1 MLRSGHVGASR
12 ASRVVTAVLAV
23 LAVLV
28 IATVMERRGV
38 DGSLL
43 SRLRALFPA
52 WRFFDRATAGPCLLI
67 RHAAPGERLGAWSP
81 IDAGPRGRAS
91 WAFAPHANLALAYQ
105 AAIEQLAT
113 ELGEIE
119 IAAPSAADEIETD
132 PAIVNRV
139 SYELV
144 SRIAR
149 RHVPAGLRGVAGAVF
164 QWKLVVPG
172 EPDDALVSLELAT

>member
-1 MLRSGHVGASR
+1 M
-12 ASRVVTAVLAV
+12 VTAVLAV
-23 LAVLV
+23 LVL
-28 IATVMERRGV
+28 ATLVERRGV
-38 DGSLL
+38 GGSAIG
-43 SRLRALFPA
+43 RLRALLPA
-52 WRFFDRATAGPCLLI
+52 WRFFDRPTAGPYLLL
-67 RHAAPGERLGAWSP
+67 RHAAAGERLGAWSP

-91 WAFAPHANLALAYQ
+91 WAFAPRANLALAFQ

-144 SRIAR
+144 SRIAQ
-149 RHVPAGLRGVAGAVF
+149 RHVPAALRGAAGAVF

-172 EPDDALVSLELAT
+172 EPDDALVSLELAA